1 MSNNDLPRHIGIILD
16 GNRRWAKRQGL
27 KDFDG
32 HKKGAE
38 VIEEIAVHGLERGIK
53 YSSVYVFST
62 ENWSRTA
69 EEVKY
74 LMDLMVSFF
83 TKKIDRIMEKGGRVV
98 FVGDLKDEKIPP
110 KVKKVI
116 ADTVKRTKDNTAGT
130 IAICFNYGGQLEI
143 VDAVKKIINQ
153 GIETESITPETISEN
168 LYSPEIPAIDLVIR
182 TSGEQRLS
190 NFMLWRA
197 AYSEFVFIDKDWPD
211 FMPADL
217 DAAIEVYQKRHRRF
231 GGN

>member
-1 MSNNDLPRHIGIILD
+1 MSDNDLPQHIGIILD

-27 KDFDG
+27 KVFDG

-38 VIEEIAVHGLERGIK
+38 VLEEIVVHGLEIGIK
-53 YSSVYVFST
+53 YTSVYVFST
-62 ENWSRTA
+62 ENWSRA
-69 EEVKY
+69 ADEVNY
-74 LMDLMVSFF
+74 LMNLLVSLF

-98 FVGDLKDEKIPP
+98 FVGDLDDEKISP

-116 ADTVKRTKDNTAGT
+116 AETVERTKDNAAGT

-143 VDAVKKIINQ
+143 VDAVKKIVNQ
-153 GIETESITPETISEN
+153 GIDAEDITPETISDN
-168 LYSPEIPAIDLVIR
+168 LYSPELPPIDLVIR

-190 NFMLWRA
+190 NFMLWRTV
-197 AYSEFVFIDKDWPD
+197 YSEFVFVDKDWPD
-211 FMPADL
+211 FIPADL
-217 DAAIEVYQKRHRRF
+217 DAAVEVYQNRHRRF